1 MQRADFRFFDRLRV
15 RWAEVDMQ
23 KIVFNGHYLMY
34 FDTAVAGYWRA
45 LALPYHDTMVE
56 LEGDL
61 YVRKATVEYLGS
73 ARYDDVCDVGI
84 RCQRIGSSSMLLHAA
99 LFRADQLLVH
109 GELVYVFAD
118 PATQTSKPVPPA
130 LREVLMAFEAGEPM
144 LDWRQGGWGDVG
156 TAARA
161 VRQAVFVDELGA
173 PAELVHDADD
183 RDAVH
188 VVAINRLGA
197 PLAGGRLLA
206 AEEGVGRIGRLAVL
220 PPLRCTGIGRG
231 LLDGLVDASRARGD
245 REVRVDALVSAI
257 SFYERAGFVP
267 RGEAFEHAG
276 VAHQAM
282 WLKLAR

>member
-1 MQRADFRFFDRLRV
+1 
-15 RWAEVDMQ
+15 MQ

-56 LEGDL
+56 LQGDL

-73 ARYDDVCDVGI
+73 ARYDDVCDVGM

-99 LFRADQLLVH
+99 LFRGPQLLVH

-118 PATQTSKPVPPA
+118 PATQTSKPVPAA

-144 LDWRQGGWGDVG
+144 LEWRQGGWGVVD

-161 VRQAVFVDELGA
+161 VRHAVFIDELGA
-173 PAELVHDADD
+173 PLELVHDAADQG
-183 RDAVH
+183 ALH
-188 VVAINRLGA
+188 VVALNRLGA

-206 AEEGVGRIGRLAVL
+206 AEDGVGRIGRLAVL

-231 LLDGLVDASRARGD
+231 VLDRLVDAARARGD
-245 REVRVDALVSAI
+245 REVRLDALAGAT
-257 SFYERAGFVP
+257 SFYQRAGFVP
-267 RGEAFEHAG
+267 HGPAFDHAG
-276 VAHQAM
+276 AAHQSMA
-282 WLKLAR
+282 LSLAR